1 MGVLTTTLSV
11 LREATED
18 SAIKIVALTGSGDYF
33 SSGNDLSNFL
43 EAEVGKSVYQI
54 TFIFFIRRPK
64 ILMISPIFSLTEK
77 FRFSEKATKI

>member
-43 EAEVGKSVYQI
+43 EAEVGKFVYQI
-54 TFIFFIRRPK
+54 KFMFYKKAKFLI
-64 ILMISPIFSLTEK
+64 ISPNFSLTVLK
-77 FRFSEKATKI
+77 KSQV